1 MFADGA
7 LCHRQQLDDEH
18 DTGDGQGEQEQD
30 DGEDCC
36 GSHLAFDDTA
46 PFRVSGARTEPALV
60 KSVQFL
66 TRRVCRICAEA
77 LPIVAGR
84 VERKGWALEIVD
96 VDDSDL
102 GEQFG
107 DRVPVVL
114 VDGVEV
120 LSGRF
125 GRREVRRAL
134 R

>member
-1 MFADGA
+1 
-7 LCHRQQLDDEH
+7 
-18 DTGDGQGEQEQD
+18 
-30 DGEDCC
+30 
-36 GSHLAFDDTA
+36 
-46 PFRVSGARTEPALV
+46 V
-60 KSVQFL
+60 KSVRFL

-77 LPIVAGR
+77 LPIVAAR
-84 VERKGWALEIVD
+84 AKRKGWTIEIVD
-96 VDDSDL
+96 VDDSGL

-125 GRREVRRAL
+125 HPREVRRAL

>member
-1 MFADGA
+1 M
-7 LCHRQQLDDEH
+7 
-18 DTGDGQGEQEQD
+18 
-30 DGEDCC
+30 
-36 GSHLAFDDTA
+36 
-46 PFRVSGARTEPALV
+46 
-60 KSVQFL
+60 KSVRFL

-77 LPIVAGR
+77 LPIVTAR

-96 VDDSDL
+96 VDDSGLD
-102 GEQFG
+102 EQFG

-114 VDGVEV
+114 VDGAEV